1 MSKRSKRQADKR
13 KKNRLAQA
21 VASSAGSTVSSTER
35 IDISISKLKAIIDRS
50 EKEPLSDEDRQILL
64 SVSETLHFVTEQLD
78 KKNISLARLRNLLF
92 GASTETLKNLTKQ
105 APGQDEEDSDKND
118 KDSKPKKQ
126 EGEKTKAKGHGR
138 NGADAYTGANK
149 VEVPHE
155 TIKSGDPCLNCDKG
169 TLYKMAK
176 PKTLVR
182 VTGNAPV
189 NATVY
194 EMERFRCNLCGKIF
208 TAKAPDD
215 IGDEKYDAESISMMA
230 TLKYGTGLPFNRL
243 QGLQGNLG
251 IPLPASTQW
260 GIINRPRLIFS
271 AAHEELTRIAAQGK
285 VIHNDDTS
293 MKIMDLPSPDRPD
306 DKSADKKGGKKGSK
320 RTGTFTSGVVSVSD
334 EYLIALFFTGHKHAG
349 ENLASVLQHRAD
361 ELDPPIQMCD
371 ALSRNIP
378 KDLATLMSNCLTHG
392 RRNFVE
398 VFGLWPKEVLYVVE
412 LLAKVYDNDA
422 HTRKEGLSDHQRLA
436 YHQVHSRPLM
446 DELKDWM
453 NAQFEHKLVE
463 PNSSLGGA
471 ITYMFNHWE
480 KLTLF
485 LSEPGAPLDN
495 NICERALKKAI
506 LHRKNSYFYKT
517 KEGAQVGDMFMSLIH
532 TCELNKVNAF
542 DYLTQLQKNAAAVVL
557 SPGNWMPWNY
567 QQTIATMIKADVKLS
582 SAG

>member
-35 IDISISKLKAIIDRS
+35 IDISLSKLKAIIDRS

-78 KKNISLARLRNLLF
+78 KKSISLARLRNLLF
-92 GASTETLKNLTKQ
+92 GASTESLKNLTKK
-105 APGQDEEDSDKND
+105 ATDQDADDSGKTDEDS
-118 KDSKPKKQ
+118 KDKKQ
-126 EGEKTKAKGHGR
+126 EGEKVKPKGHGR
-138 NGADAYTGANK
+138 NGADAYTGADK
-149 VEVPHE
+149 VKVPHE
-155 TIKSGDPCLNCDKG
+155 TIKPGDPCRNCEKG

-208 TAKAPDD
+208 TAKVPDD

-271 AAHEELTRIAAQGK
+271 AAHEELIRIAAQGK
-285 VIHNDDTS
+285 VVHNDDTS
-293 MKIMDLPSPDRPD
+293 MKITDLPPPDRPD
-306 DKSADKKGGKKGSK
+306 DDKSADKKGSK

-349 ENLASVLQHRAD
+349 ENLTSVLQHRAD

-378 KDLATLMSNCLTHG
+378 KDLATLMSNCLIHG

-436 YHQVHSRPLM
+436 YHQAHSRPFM

-453 NAQFEHKLVE
+453 NAQFEQKLVE

-495 NICERALKKAI
+495 NLCERALKKAI

-567 QQTIATMIKADVKLS
+567 QQTMATIKADVKLS

>member
-78 KKNISLARLRNLLF
+78 KKSISLARLRNLLF
-92 GASTETLKNLTKQ
+92 GASTETLKNLAKQ
-105 APGQDEEDSDKND
+105 APGQDDRDSDKND

-126 EGEKTKAKGHGR
+126 EDEKTKPKGHGR

-155 TIKSGDPCLNCDKG
+155 TIKSGDPCLNCEKG

-285 VIHNDDTS
+285 VVHNDDTS
-293 MKIMDLPSPDRPD
+293 MKITDLPPPDRPD
-306 DKSADKKGGKKGSK
+306 DDKSVDKKGAK

-349 ENLASVLQHRAD
+349 ENLSSVLQHRAD

-378 KDLATLMSNCLTHG
+378 KDLATLMSNCLIHG

-485 LSEPGAPLDN
+485 LREPGVPLDN

-517 KEGAQVGDMFMSLIH
+517 KQGAQVGDMFMSLIH

-567 QQTIATMIKADVKLS
+567 QQTTATIKADVKLS

>member
-35 IDISISKLKAIIDRS
+35 IDISLSKLKAIIDRS

-78 KKNISLARLRNLLF
+78 KKSISLARLRNLLF
-92 GASTETLKNLTKQ
+92 GASTESLKNLTKK
-105 APGQDEEDSDKND
+105 ATDQDADDSGKTDEDS
-118 KDSKPKKQ
+118 KDKKQ
-126 EGEKTKAKGHGR
+126 EGEKVKPKGHGR
-138 NGADAYTGANK
+138 NGADAYTGADK
-149 VEVPHE
+149 VKVPHE
-155 TIKSGDPCLNCDKG
+155 TIKPGDPCRNCEKG

-208 TAKAPDD
+208 TAKVPDD

-271 AAHEELTRIAAQGK
+271 AAHEELIRIAAQGK
-285 VIHNDDTS
+285 VVHNDDTP
-293 MKIMDLPSPDRPD
+293 MKITDLPPPDHPDD
-306 DKSADKKGGKKGSK
+306 DKSADKKDGKKGSK

-334 EYLIALFFTGHKHAG
+334 EYLVALFFTGHNHAG

-378 KDLATLMSNCLTHG
+378 NDLATLMSNCLIHG
-392 RRNFVE
+392 RRNFVD
-398 VFGLWPKEVLYVVE
+398 VFGLWPKEVLYVVK

-422 HTRKEGLSDHQRLA
+422 HARKEGLSDHQRLA
-436 YHQVHSRPLM
+436 YHQAHSRPLM

-453 NAQFEHKLVE
+453 NAQFEQKLVE

-485 LSEPGAPLDN
+485 LREPGAPLDN
-495 NICERALKKAI
+495 NLCERALKKAI

-567 QQTIATMIKADVKLS
+567 PQTMATIKADVKLS